1 MNDFAERMGVSLG
14 TLARLERGEPGVS
27 IGAFAMALLALG
39 ELRRL
44 AEVLDV
50 SKDDTGLL
58 LDLSSLPRRIRR
70 PASASG

>member
-44 AEVLDV
+44 ADVLDV

-58 LDLSSLPRRIRR
+58 LDLASLPRRIRR
-70 PASASG
+70 PAAASG

>member
-58 LDLSSLPRRIRR
+58 LDLASLPRRIRR